1 MRSFVFSSYRSEDTR
16 RLGSTIEVEHSHV
29 RFPGSLVLNL
39 WDCGG
44 QKSYME
50 SYMDTQRT
58 QVFSAVGVL
67 IYVVDL
73 VNTDDENGDPHEWEA
88 DLRYF
93 HDCLSALQSNS
104 PGAEVFCLLHKM
116 DLIEPSRRC
125 DIYKRRVADLRRK
138 TREVLSEH
146 ASSPSVPS
154 QVRLR
159 CFATSI
165 WDATLYRVSYKA
177 NQQAWSSIIQ
187 TIVPDMERLENHLT
201 ILADTCSAAEVV
213 LFEKATFLIMS
224 HYSNMK
230 SAGIQMQE
238 TQHTYEISLDSED
251 TDAILLEGL
260 SASMLPGGK
269 STMKNPTNDRYER
282 ISELVK
288 QFKIACL
295 DSHHQVQAFELRT
308 PLFSAYLDVLTS
320 STCVLVIATD
330 PAIRTCLAIFL
341 LTLQNSAQSNVI
353 SN

>member
-1 MRSFVFSSYRSEDTR
+1 
-16 RLGSTIEVEHSHV
+16 
-29 RFPGSLVLNL
+29 
-39 WDCGG
+39 
-44 QKSYME
+44 ME

-146 ASSPSVPS
+146 ASSPSVPN
-154 QVRLR
+154 QLRLR

-165 WDATLYRVSYKA
+165 WDATLYR
-177 NQQAWSSIIQ
+177 AWSSIIQ
-187 TIVPDMERLENHLT
+187 TIVPDIERLENHLT
-201 ILADTCSAAEVV
+201 VLADTCSAAEVV

-230 SAGIQMQE
+230 SASIQPQE
-238 TQHTYEISLDSED
+238 IEHTHEVSLDSED
-251 TDAILLEGL
+251 TDTILLEGL

-269 STMKNPTNDRYER
+269 SAMKTPTNDRYER

-295 DSHHQVQAFELRT
+295 DSHHQVQALEFRT

-320 STCVLVIATD
+320 STYVLVIATD
-330 PAIRTCLAIFL
+330 PAIQLSAVKRNIELSRGHFER
-341 LTLQNSAQSNVI
+341 LQLGHAK
-353 SN
+353 